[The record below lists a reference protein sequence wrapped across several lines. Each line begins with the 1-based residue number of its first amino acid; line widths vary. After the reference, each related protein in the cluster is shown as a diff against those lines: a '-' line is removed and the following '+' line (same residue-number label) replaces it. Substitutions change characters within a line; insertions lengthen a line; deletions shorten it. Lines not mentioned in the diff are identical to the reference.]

1 MKRKLHS
8 RARAVETVA
17 GLPLFD
23 WADQQEAEVKRLEV
37 EKQKR
42 ADGDEAHPQSRG
54 ESLKARTARYA
65 RCARQALADLIRPSA
80 S

>member
-8 RARAVETVA
+8 TARAVETVA

-23 WADQQEAEVKRLEV
+23 WAEQREAEAKRLEV

-42 ADGDEAHPQSRG
+42 ADDGEAHPQGRR
-54 ESLKARTARYA
+54 EQSLKARTAR
-65 RCARQALADLIRPSA
+65 
-80 S
+80 